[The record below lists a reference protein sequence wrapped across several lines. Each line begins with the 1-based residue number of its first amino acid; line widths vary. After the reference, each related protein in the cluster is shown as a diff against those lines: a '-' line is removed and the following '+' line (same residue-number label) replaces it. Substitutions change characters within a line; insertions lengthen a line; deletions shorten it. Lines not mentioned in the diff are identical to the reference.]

1 MKSGHPD
8 SADRSHSAVYQHF
21 SPQLPLADAKRHF
34 KWRPSARQEEALLH
48 AALIACIALVALFAY
63 LRH

>member
-1 MKSGHPD
+1 M
-8 SADRSHSAVYQHF
+8 
-21 SPQLPLADAKRHF
+21 PLADAKRHF

-48 AALIACIALVALFAY
+48 AALIACIALVALFAF

>member
-8 SADRSHSAVYQHF
+8 SADRSPSAFYQHF
-21 SPQLPLADAKRHF
+21 SPNLPLAGKRHI
-34 KWRPSARQEEALLH
+34 KWRLSARQEEVLLH
-48 AALIACIALVALFAY
+48 AALIACIALVGLFAY

>member
-1 MKSGHPD
+1 MKIGHSD
-8 SADRSHSAVYQHF
+8 SADRSPNAFYQHF
-21 SPQLPLADAKRHF
+21 SPHISLAGAKRHA
-34 KWRPSARQEEALLH
+34 KWRLSARQEEVLLH